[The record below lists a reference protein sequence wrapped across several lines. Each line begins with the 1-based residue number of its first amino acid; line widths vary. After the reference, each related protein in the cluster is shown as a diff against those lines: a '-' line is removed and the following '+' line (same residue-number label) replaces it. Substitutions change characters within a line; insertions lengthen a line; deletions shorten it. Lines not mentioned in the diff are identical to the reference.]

1 MLIKIN
7 RKEVVAIPQ
16 EQYQVKHLE
25 KHLEE
30 IVENAPE
37 AFLGMDV
44 LLIGRQVRTERG
56 IIDLLGLDKD
66 GNTVI
71 IELKRNESTREIIS
85 QAISY
90 RSHFRRK
97 INIEKLNKIAEGYIG
112 QTSDDNLI
120 IKQKFKEKFGT
131 LPGELN
137 KKQIIVLIAEQFPE
151 EVLAD
156 LEEIADHVCIEFTYY
171 VSPTGEEYMA
181 ARRTSEP
188 DLSGTKD
195 TGPET
200 KSNEFDT
207 FFAEVIKRVKTLVP
221 SSLSTF
227 KNTYAGS
234 PQTQWVRFHWHHT
247 DVHVGLFAKQR
258 KSGALV
264 SVYFTNWSLDPAIA
278 KILNGQ
284 RKALSVSL
292 GITGTEDDYAPNKRT
307 SIEKTIGQLTDSS
320 RTKVIEE
327 AAQAVASFL
336 GELKPLLGEKL

>member
-7 RKEVVAIPQ
+7 RKEVVVIPQ
-16 EQYQVKHLE
+16 EQYQIKHLE

-90 RSHFRRK
+90 RSYFRRK

-112 QTSDDNLI
+112 QTSDDNLL
-120 IKQKFKEKFGT
+120 IKQRFKEKFGT

-137 KKQIIVLIAEQFPE
+137 KKQIIVLIAEQFSE

-171 VSPTGEEYMA
+171 ASSTGEEYMA

-188 DLSGTKD
+188 DLSETTDSAPK
-195 TGPET
+195 T
-200 KSNEFDT
+200 KSHEFDA
-207 FFAEVIKRVKTLVP
+207 FFAQVIKRVKAVVP
-221 SSLSTF
+221 SSLATF
-227 KNTYAGS
+227 NNTNAGT
-234 PQTQWVRFHWHHT
+234 PQTQWVRFHWRNT

-278 KILNGQ
+278 KILNEQ
-284 RKALSVSL
+284 RKTLSASL
-292 GITGTEDDYAPNKRT
+292 GITGADDEYTPNKRT
-307 SIEKTIGQLTDSS
+307 SIEKAIGQLTESS
-320 RTKVIEE
+320 RTKVIEDS
-327 AAQAVASFL
+327 AQAVASFL
-336 GELKPLLGEKL
+336 STLKPLLGEKL